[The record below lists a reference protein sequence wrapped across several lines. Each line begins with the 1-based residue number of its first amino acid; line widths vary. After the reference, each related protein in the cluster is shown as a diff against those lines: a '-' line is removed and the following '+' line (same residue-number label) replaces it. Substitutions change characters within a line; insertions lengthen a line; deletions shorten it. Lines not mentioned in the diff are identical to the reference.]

1 MQLFELPKI
10 VQKRKR
16 VGRGDAS
23 GYGTTAGKGNKGERA
38 RSGHGHL
45 SRFYEGGQT
54 PIYRRLPKRGF
65 KNAFRIDYDI
75 VNLDVLNKNFNDGD
89 EVTFE
94 TLISKDLVS
103 GKKLVKILGNGK
115 LSKKLYIKAHAF
127 SKQAISKIEQ
137 SNSTFEVL

>member
-10 VQKRKR
+10 VKKRKR

-45 SRFYEGGQT
+45 SAFFEGGQT
-54 PIYRRLPKRGF
+54 PLYRRLPKRGF
-65 KNAFRIDYDI
+65 KNKFKVSYDI
-75 VNLDVLNKNFNDGD
+75 VNLKTIDKHFNDSDVVDFDALIQKG
-89 EVTFE
+89 
-94 TLISKDLVS
+94 LIS
-103 GKKLVKILGNGK
+103 GNKLVKVLGDGNLTKK
-115 LSKKLYIKAHAF
+115 LSIKAHAF

-137 SNSTFEVL
+137 ANATYEVI

>member
-10 VQKRKR
+10 VQNKKR

-45 SRFYEGGQT
+45 NAFFEGGQT

-65 KNAFRIDYDI
+65 KNNFKVEYDI
-75 VNLDVLNKNFNDGD
+75 VNIEVLNEHFNEND
-89 EVTFE
+89 EVNFE
-94 TLISKDLVS
+94 TLVEKGLVS
-103 GKKLVKILGNGK
+103 GKRLIKILGNGN
-115 LSKKLYIKAHAF
+115 LSKKLNIKAHAF

-137 SNSTFEVL
+137 SNAIFEVI